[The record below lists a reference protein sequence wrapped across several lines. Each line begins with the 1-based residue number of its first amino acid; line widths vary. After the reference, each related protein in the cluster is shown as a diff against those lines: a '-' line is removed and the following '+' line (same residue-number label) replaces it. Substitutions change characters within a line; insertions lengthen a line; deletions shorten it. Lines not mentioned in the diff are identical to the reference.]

1 LKSIAEGTMEIFAA
15 TGSGA
20 EFPAETEAQPE
31 KMTEKMTTQ
40 ARSMNRESGN
50 CLDASLRK

>member
-1 LKSIAEGTMEIFAA
+1 MEIVAA
-15 TGSGA
+15 AGSGA

-31 KMTEKMTTQ
+31 KMAEKMTTQ

-50 CLDASLRK
+50 RPDASLRK